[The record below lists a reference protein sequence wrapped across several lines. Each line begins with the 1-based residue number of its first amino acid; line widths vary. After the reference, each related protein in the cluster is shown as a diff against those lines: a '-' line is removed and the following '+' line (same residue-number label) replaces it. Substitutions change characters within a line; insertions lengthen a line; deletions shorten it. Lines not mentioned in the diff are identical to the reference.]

1 MIRISLPGRPLD
13 INAISMNSH
22 WQISKER
29 KQWREAAAEVAKYTR
44 VGRAERPVFIH
55 VRQTC
60 TGRLPDP
67 GSIFNACKGAIDGL
81 RDVGTLVDDSPKY
94 VRGLWFHAAVKG
106 PKDMV
111 TLELVEED
119 PPEDDP

>member
-1 MIRISLPGRPLD
+1 MISIELPGRPLD

-44 VGRAERPVFIH
+44 VARADRPVIVH
-55 VRQTC
+55 VRQIC
-60 TGRLPDP
+60 TGRLPDA
-67 GSIFNACKGAIDGL
+67 GSIFSAAKGAIDGL
-81 RDVGTLVDDSPKY
+81 RDAGTLVDDSPTY

-111 TLELVEED
+111 ILELVE
-119 PPEDDP
+119 DDPNKDVA